1 MSGVILCV
9 DARGYEWQRYLLES
23 APLYAAWQQDGHS
36 LMNTRNTARHIK
48 LLDTT
53 LRDGE
58 QTQGVSFAAKEKVN
72 IARALLQS
80 LKVDRI
86 EVASAR
92 VSDGEKKAVI
102 DINAWASKEGYLDKV
117 EVLGFV
123 DHKKSVDW
131 VVETGGRVIN
141 LLAKGSEKHCR
152 EQLGRTLDQHI
163 QDICQTVAYAQEQ
176 GLRVNVYLED
186 WSNGYQDSRDYVF
199 GLLEGIQSIGIA
211 DFMLPD
217 TLGVMTP
224 DEVFAAMTDMM
235 TRFPALEFDF
245 HPHNDYGLATAN
257 VMAAVKA
264 GINTIHCTV
273 NCLGERAGN
282 ASLAEVAVVLKDKMG
297 MSLSIDETRI
307 GLLSR
312 MVENFSGKW
321 VAANA
326 PIVGAD
332 VFTQTAGIHADGDL
346 KGGLYI
352 TALRP
357 ERFARKRIYALGKM
371 SGKASLANNLEE
383 LGLTLSAEDQA
394 KVLKRIVKLGDSK
407 EIITVDDLPF
417 IIADVLESR
426 DYNYM
431 RLLNCYI
438 NSGLDVESTAS
449 IRVNIEGKEYS
460 ASGSGN
466 GGFAA
471 FIDAISRI
479 LETRNFLMPAL
490 IDYEVHIPRGG
501 NTSALTEC
509 IITWSND
516 GKELKTRGV
525 DSNQVLAAVKATLRM
540 INIRMHA
547 QQA

>member
-1 MSGVILCV
+1 MT
-9 DARGYEWQRYLLES
+9 
-23 APLYAAWQQDGHS
+23 
-36 LMNTRNTARHIK
+36 MNTAGRHIS

-58 QTQGVSFAAKEKVN
+58 QTQGVSFNAREKVS
-72 IARALLQS
+72 IAKALLQS

-92 VSDGEKKAVI
+92 VSEGEKQAVA
-102 DINAWASKEGYLDKV
+102 DINAWAATEGLLERV

-123 DHKKSVDW
+123 DHRQSVNW
-131 VVETGGRVIN
+131 VVEAGGKVIN

-152 EQLGRTLDQHI
+152 EQLGRTLAQHI
-163 QDICQTVAYAQEQ
+163 EDIRQTVAYAREQ
-176 GLRVNVYLED
+176 GLKVNIYLED
-186 WSNGYQDSRDYVF
+186 WSNGYQDKPDYVYD
-199 GLLEGIQSIGIA
+199 LLEGIQSLEIGS
-211 DFMLPD
+211 FMLPD

-224 DEVFAAMTDMM
+224 DEVLAALSDMVA
-235 TRFPALEFDF
+235 RFPELAFDF

-257 VMAAVKA
+257 AMAAVKA
-264 GINTIHCTV
+264 GVGTIHCTV

-297 MSLSIDETRI
+297 ISLSIDETRI
-307 GLLSR
+307 AQISR

-321 VAANA
+321 VAANT

-332 VFTQTAGIHADGDL
+332 VFTQTAGIHADGDQ

-357 ERFARKRIYALGKM
+357 ERFNRKRTYALGKM

-383 LGLTLSAEDQA
+383 MGLQISAEDQR
-394 KVLKRIVKLGDSK
+394 KVLAEIVKLGDSK
-407 EIITVDDLPF
+407 EQVTADDLPF

-426 DYNYM
+426 EYQYI

-438 NSGLDVESTAS
+438 SSGLDVESTAS
-449 IRVNIEGKEYS
+449 IRVELEGQEYS

-471 FIDAISRI
+471 FTHALTKILSRHS
-479 LETRNFLMPAL
+479 FVMPPL
-490 IDYEVHIPRGG
+490 VDYEVHIPRGG
-501 NTSALTEC
+501 NTNALTEC
-509 IITWSND
+509 IITWGMEGRD
-516 GKELKTRGV
+516 LKTRGV

-540 INIRMHA
+540 VNLRLHSFH
-547 QQA
+547 